1 MAVLRDGSHGQCFS
15 DRSMKGD
22 VKRKSSP
29 WTGESEV
36 LVSASSPCWFP
47 LPRWWA
53 RVFVLARA
61 VRVDRGE
68 RRGGDREGIVSS

>member
-1 MAVLRDGSHGQCFS
+1 
-15 DRSMKGD
+15 MKGD
-22 VKRKSSP
+22 VKRNTSP

-47 LPRWWA
+47 LHSWVA

-61 VRVDRGE
+61 VGVGRGE
-68 RRGGDREGIVSS
+68 RHWGDREGIVSS